1 MNNGTFSQKHNVNP
15 PQPHSI
21 SKPITN
27 SNLPSAK
34 SKEVRL
40 VSARQQIYQ
49 TKDKGKEK
57 SVKNKT
63 LYYRN
68 HLDYIYKSKQDQK
81 LK

>member
-1 MNNGTFSQKHNVNP
+1 MNNGIFSQKRNVNP
-15 PQPHSI
+15 PQPLSI
-21 SKPITN
+21 SKPNTN

-34 SKEVRL
+34 SKELRL

-57 SVKNKT
+57 STKNKT

-68 HLDYIYKSKQDQK
+68 HLDYINKSKQHQK